1 MYPKIKNQ
9 TEKLRE
15 LCEKLL
21 TRNVKER
28 IGAKEGLEIIK
39 KIKEEREELFRK
51 EEEEE
56 QNGEEQDEINKDRED
71 YNTFWSAFTGRVGM
85 GA

>member
-1 MYPKIKNQ
+1 
-9 TEKLRE
+9 
-15 LCEKLL
+15 
-21 TRNVKER
+21 
-28 IGAKEGLEIIK
+28 LEIIK

-56 QNGEEQDEINKDRED
+56 QNGEEQDEINKDREE